1 MSVLRLLLL
10 LLGLVIPGAGLASP
24 LDYGARVVT
33 LSVTQQTYDERRP
46 WAKTNPRT
54 SGASAVV
61 VEGPL
66 LLTEAQMIADATLIR
81 VEKHGVPDRVPARVV
96 HVDPEIDLALLA
108 VDEPGF
114 FEDLETARVA
124 AFAPTRGSAR
134 TVRWRNRQ
142 LEVSDGSVTSI
153 EVRNNRYGTIE
164 HAFLLLTT
172 DLTGGGWSEPVFGE
186 EDLIGL
192 TVAQEGQ
199 VASVVPA
206 EIIGAYLARARNAEA
221 YRGFAS
227 IGAGWQNNR
236 DPALS
241 SYLGLAG
248 RPRGVVITQ
257 IPWGTSACGVLEE
270 RDILLSLDGYPIDTL
285 GNYRHPRYGRL
296 RFTHLAAADHQPG
309 DVVPVQVFRGGELL
323 DLELELRRY
332 PSQALL
338 IPWRRDNIEPA
349 YLVAGGLVF
358 RELDGAYLR
367 SWDGNANDAPSPD
380 LVNRLYLER
389 HGQQPGRRRILI
401 LSYVLP
407 APYNLGYHD
416 LANLA
421 VRKVNGREVD
431 SIAGLAQAFEQPVD
445 GFHTIEF
452 HPNRVRAEVVLDA
465 AGFEAATAG
474 ILEAFAVPRGLR
486 PAAQP
491 PPELGPECP
500 VEEIRA
506 DP

>member
-1 MSVLRLLLL
+1 MSVLQVLPLLF
-10 LLGLVIPGAGLASP
+10 GLVIPLAATASP
-24 LDYGARVVT
+24 LDYGARVVA
-33 LSVTQQTYDERRP
+33 LSVTQQTFDERRP
-46 WAKTNPRT
+46 WAKTDPSTRN
-54 SGASAVV
+54 ASAVV

-81 VEKHGVPDRVPARVV
+81 IEKHGAPYLVPARVV
-96 HVDPEIDLALLA
+96 HVDPEVDLALLA

-114 FEDLETARVA
+114 FDDLEAASVA
-124 AFAPTRGSAR
+124 AFVPTRGSAR
-134 TVRWRNRQ
+134 SVRWRNRQ
-142 LEVSDGSVTSI
+142 LEVSDGRVTSI
-153 EVRNNRYGTIE
+153 EVQGNRYGTIE

-172 DLTGGGWSEPVFGE
+172 DLTGGGWSEPVFADDE
-186 EDLIGL
+186 LIGL

-206 EIIGAYLARARNAEA
+206 EIIGAYLTRARNREA

-241 SYLGLAG
+241 AYLGLAG

-257 IPWGTSACGVLEE
+257 IPWGTSACGVLAA
-270 RDILLSLDGYPIDTL
+270 RDILLALDGYPIDAL

-296 RFTHLAAADHQPG
+296 RFTHLAAAEHQPG
-309 DVVPVQVFRGGELL
+309 DAVSVQVLREGKLMN
-323 DLELELRRY
+323 LELELRRY
-332 PSQALL
+332 PSQASL
-338 IPWRRDNIEPA
+338 IPWRRDNIEPT

-367 SWDGNANDAPSPD
+367 SWEGNAHGGASPD

-389 HGQQPGRRRILI
+389 HGQAPGRRRILI
-401 LSYVLP
+401 LSDVLP

-416 LANLA
+416 LGNLA
-421 VRKVNGREVD
+421 VRKVNGRAVD
-431 SIAGLAQAFEQPVD
+431 SIADLAQAFQHPVD
-445 GFHTIEF
+445 GFHTVEF
-452 HPNRVRAEVVLDA
+452 RPNRVRAEVVLDA
-465 AGFEAATAG
+465 AGFEAATAE

-491 PPELGPECP
+491 PPELGPECSG
-500 VEEIRA
+500 ER
-506 DP
+506 

>member
-1 MSVLRLLLL
+1 MSVLRRLSL
-10 LLGLVIPGAGLASP
+10 LLGLVIPLAAMASAP
-24 LDYGARVVT
+24 DYGARVVA
-33 LSVTQQTYDERRP
+33 LSVTQQTFDERRP

-54 SGASAVV
+54 RNASAVV

-66 LLTEAQMIADATLIR
+66 LLTEAHMIADATLIR
-81 VEKHGVPDRVPARVV
+81 VEKHGAPYRVPARVI

-108 VDEPGF
+108 VDEEGF
-114 FEDLETARVA
+114 FDDLEAARVA
-124 AFAPTRGSAR
+124 AFVPTRGSAR

-142 LEVSDGSVTSI
+142 LEVSGGRVTSI
-153 EVRNNRYGTIE
+153 EVKGNRYGTIE

-172 DLTGGGWSEPVFGE
+172 DLTGGGWSEPVFGDE
-186 EDLIGL
+186 GLIGL

-206 EIIGAYLARARNAEA
+206 EIIGAYLRRARNAQA

-227 IGAGWQNNR
+227 FSAGWQNNR

-241 SYLGLAG
+241 AYLGLEG
-248 RPRGVVITQ
+248 RPRGVVITKL
-257 IPWGTSACGVLEE
+257 PWGTSACGVLAP
-270 RDILLSLDGYPIDTL
+270 RDILLELDGHPIDAL
-285 GNYRHPRYGRL
+285 GNYQHPRYGRL

-309 DVVPVQVFRGGELL
+309 DIVSAQVLREGKLL
-323 DLELELRRY
+323 DLDLELRRY
-332 PSQALL
+332 PAQASL
-338 IPWRRDNIEPA
+338 IPWRRDNIEPS

-367 SWDGNANDAPSPD
+367 SWDGDAHDAPSPD

-389 HGQQPGRRRILI
+389 HGQAPGRRRVLV

-416 LANLA
+416 LSNLA
-421 VRKVNGREVD
+421 VRKVNGHAVD
-431 SIAGLAQAFEQPVD
+431 SIAALAQAFQQPVD

-452 HPNRVRAEVVLDA
+452 QPNRVRAEVVLDA

-474 ILEAFAVPRGLR
+474 ILEAFAVPQGLR

-491 PPELGPECP
+491 PPELGPECS
-500 VEEIRA
+500 
-506 DP
+506 D